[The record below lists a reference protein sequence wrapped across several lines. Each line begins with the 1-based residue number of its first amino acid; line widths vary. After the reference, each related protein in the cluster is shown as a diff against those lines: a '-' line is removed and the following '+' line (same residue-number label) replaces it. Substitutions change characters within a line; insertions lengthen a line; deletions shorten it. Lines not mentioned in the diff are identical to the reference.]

1 MHCKWVIKDINSQEL
16 LILNHYSTQIYN
28 IKIVGHKYDGI
39 LRGYRVIGTAILDN
53 RKILDIN
60 VN

>member
-1 MHCKWVIKDINSQEL
+1 MDSIAKKHPIQIRIWNKTLE
-16 LILNHYSTQIYN
+16 IYN

-39 LRGYRVIGTAILDN
+39 LRGYRVIGPAAILDN